1 VRTWRRDG
9 RAGAVLVYL
18 LRISRT
24 GVGPPSSIH
33 LSIGVPGTFP
43 VHQAVEQMA
52 MRQQRFRAAR
62 AGLLLASVF
71 GLAVSAFA
79 QTRQAPAGAAAPQAP
94 AGPVRQLSMEDA
106 VRMALE
112 NNLSLR
118 VERINPELQDLAI
131 EQAKTAWTPNL
142 TASMSASSRTSP
154 ISGFFSGATD
164 KLKRD
169 SLGATIGTN
178 QLLPW
183 GASYD
188 VGWDTSRA
196 KSNSVYD
203 SPNPSMASNLSFSFT
218 QPLLR
223 NMKTDSARQQL
234 LVSRTNREVSDIGL
248 RQSVLTTIRDVKYA
262 YWNLKASVAAL
273 QVARQSLDLAR
284 ESLRNNRS
292 KVEIGT
298 MAPIDIVEAEAE
310 VARRTEGVIVG
321 ESNVRRAEDQL
332 RTLILDP
339 KAAEYWATK
348 FDLTERPAFEARV
361 VDVEDAVKN
370 ALAKRTD
377 LQQSRKNLELTGAT
391 IRYQRNQI
399 LPDLNAQVGYGL
411 SGQGGTKLNFGAGFP
426 PPVIGEINEGFGTMM
441 NRLLGNDFHNW
452 SFAVQFSYPIGN
464 GSAEA
469 TLARTRLQLS
479 QAEIQLQDLE
489 LRVATSVR
497 DVARNVQTN
506 QLRLASTQ
514 ATRTLMERRVEA
526 EQKKFAAGLSTNFL
540 VFQAQRD
547 LADAQY
553 NELLALLEYNKSLVD
568 LETVQEAPTAGSA
581 VVQVATGR

>member
-1 VRTWRRDG
+1 
-9 RAGAVLVYL
+9 
-18 LRISRT
+18 
-24 GVGPPSSIH
+24 VGF
-33 LSIGVPGTFP
+33 L
-43 VHQAVEQMA
+43 A
-52 MRQQRFRAAR
+52 
-62 AGLLLASVF
+62 ASVF
-71 GLAVSAFA
+71 ALAVSAA
-79 QTRQAPAGAAAPQAP
+79 AQAPQTQAGVAAPQAP

-106 VRMALE
+106 VRMAFD

-131 EQAKTAWTPNL
+131 AQAKSVWTPNL
-142 TASMSASSRTSP
+142 TASMTTSSRTSP

-164 KLKRD
+164 QLVQD
-169 SLGATIGTN
+169 SFRTNVGAN

-183 GASYD
+183 GANYN
-188 VGWDTSRA
+188 VIWDTSRS

-203 SPNPSMASNLSFSFT
+203 SPNPAMGSNLSFSFT

-223 NMKTDSARQQL
+223 NLKTDSPRQQL
-234 LVSRTNREVSDIGL
+234 LVSKTNREISDIEL
-248 RQSVLTTIRDVKYA
+248 RQTVLTTVRSVKYA

-298 MAPIDIVEAEAE
+298 MAPIDVVEAEAE
-310 VARRTEGVIVG
+310 VARRTEGVIVA
-321 ESNVRRAEDQL
+321 EANIRRAEDQL

-339 KAAEYWATK
+339 KSAEYWATK
-348 FDLTERPAFEARV
+348 FDLTERPAFEAKV
-361 VDVEDAVKN
+361 VDVEDAVKI
-370 ALAKRTD
+370 ALEKRTD
-377 LQQSRKNLELTGAT
+377 LKQSRKNLELTDAT

-411 SGQGGTKLNFGAGFP
+411 SGQGGKKLNFGPGFP
-426 PPVIGEINEGFGTMM
+426 PPVIGEISEGFGTMM

-479 QAEIQLQDLE
+479 QAQIQLQNLE
-489 LRVATSVR
+489 LGVATQVR
-497 DVARNVQTN
+497 DVARNVETN
-506 QLRLASTQ
+506 QLRLVSTQ
-514 ATRTLMERRVEA
+514 ATRTLMERKVEA

-581 VVQVATGR
+581 VVSVSTGR

>member
-1 VRTWRRDG
+1 
-9 RAGAVLVYL
+9 VL
-18 LRISRT
+18 
-24 GVGPPSSIH
+24 
-33 LSIGVPGTFP
+33 GTFF
-43 VHQAVEQMA
+43 VRLAVEQMA
-52 MRQQRFRAAR
+52 MRQQRSRVAR
-62 AGLLLASVF
+62 VGLLAASVF

-79 QTRQAPAGAAAPQAP
+79 QTPPAPTAPPAP

-106 VRMALE
+106 VRLAFD

-118 VERINPELQDLAI
+118 VERINPDLQDLAI
-131 EQAKTAWTPNL
+131 GQAKSAWTPNL
-142 TASMSASSRTSP
+142 TASMTTSSRTSP

-164 KLKRD
+164 KLTRD
-169 SLGATIGTN
+169 ALGTTVGAN

-183 GASYD
+183 GANYN
-188 VGWDTSRA
+188 VTWDTSRS

-203 SPNPSMASNLSFSFT
+203 SPNPLMGSNLSFNFT

-223 NMKTDSARQQL
+223 NLKTDSARQQL
-234 LVSRTNREVSDIGL
+234 LVSRTNRQVSDIEL
-248 RQSVLTTIRDVKYA
+248 RQAVLTTVRSVKYA

-273 QVARQSLDLAR
+273 QVAQQSLDLAR

-298 MAPIDIVEAEAE
+298 MAPIDVVEAEAE
-310 VARRTEGVIVG
+310 VARRTEGVIVA

-339 KAAEYWATK
+339 KSADYWATK
-348 FDLTERPAFEARV
+348 FDLTERPASEPTV
-361 VDVEDAVKN
+361 VDVEAAVKT
-370 ALAKRTD
+370 ALEKRTD
-377 LQQSRKNLELTGAT
+377 LQQSRKNLELTDAT
-391 IRYQRNQI
+391 IQYQRNQI

-411 SGQGGTKLNFGAGFP
+411 SGQGGRKLNQVGFP
-426 PPVIGEINEGFGTMM
+426 PVVVGEINEGFGTMM
-441 NRLLGNDFHNW
+441 NRLLGNEFHNW

-464 GSAEA
+464 GAAEA
-469 TLARTRLQLS
+469 TLARTRLQYS
-479 QAEIQLQDLE
+479 QAQIQMQNLE
-489 LRVATSVR
+489 LQVSTSVR

-506 QLRLASTQ
+506 QLRLVSTQ
-514 ATRTLMERRVEA
+514 ATRTLMQRRVEA

-568 LETVQEAPTAGSA
+568 LETVLEAPTAGSA
-581 VVQVATGR
+581 VVSVSTGR